1 MPWDVASF
9 TGWWQNRSGYVLRLP
24 HVGQVRHKLRFTWWS
39 DGFFWR
45 ASPRFCWRGP
55 FAGATFA
62 SKTAPA
68 KFKMHQQNFRCA
80 SKIIN
85 PNDFDMPR

>member
-1 MPWDVASF
+1 MDNGSLTVEGLLMGGQSLGSRQDWIIGGKHHGGALVILSWVTVF
-9 TGWWQNRSGYVLRLP
+9 SGVRQQNFAGAKS
-24 HVGQVRHKLRFTWWS
+24 
-39 DGFFWR
+39 
-45 ASPRFCWRGP
+45 

-68 KFKMHQQNFRCA
+68 KFKMRQQIFIRA

-85 PNDFDMPR
+85 PTSQ